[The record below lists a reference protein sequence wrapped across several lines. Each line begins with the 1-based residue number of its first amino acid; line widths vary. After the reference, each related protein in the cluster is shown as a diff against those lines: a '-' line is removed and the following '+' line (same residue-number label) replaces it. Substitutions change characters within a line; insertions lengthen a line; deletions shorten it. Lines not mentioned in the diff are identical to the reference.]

1 MNQYLERDLN
11 TLLHLL
17 NENNQYIPEI
27 EQLKIDINYIFYNF
41 EKDLHKYNNNN
52 NFIEEIKS
60 NIRNKNVNNII
71 IAMMIINYKYFGF
84 VPRKTQIIALLL
96 LLKNKK
102 NKGLIAEVKTGEGKS
117 LIIMFLAT
125 LKALEGKKVD
135 IITSSPVLAE
145 RDSKQNQQFFSAFGL
160 TCDYCHEDENKLN
173 DNFSYQCYNKDIVYG
188 TVLSFAGD
196 YLRTSFIGTKGRGLR
211 KFETIIIDEI
221 DNICIDNIMNQT
233 ELLDN
238 FKGYKFL
245 EYFYL
250 FIYYYLQQ
258 ICREEARINKI
269 SPEKNKSK
277 IISRL
282 LDKFNEFYDNNL
294 ITKEI
299 IYPNHLD
306 NFIQNR
312 KKDWCICAFD
322 ALFNYK
328 KDKHYIITY
337 DNDYKFET
345 IKPVDFSNTGIIEDK
360 SVWSG
365 LHQFLE
371 IKHGLRLTEEN
382 LNSCFISNLCFFRL
396 YNERYG
402 LTGTI
407 GSIKTQQALKDIYDL
422 DVVFIPTFR
431 QGQYKFNSKEDFFCE
446 NNQELFFNNLLEE
459 IRQKYYENRA
469 ILVIVKYINQVNIIY
484 KLLANSN
491 QFNLSDII
499 IYNRNDNPDQSLFLN
514 RQIEPRTIILS
525 TNLCGRGTDIKITKE
540 CEKNGGLHIILTFN
554 AESERVENQALGRA
568 ARKGEKGSGKIML
581 TGNGTYEILKKNREL
596 NENAKFT
603 YLMES
608 FKKKTIFFQ
617 TLFEKFCNEL
627 SSLKKKNV
635 EKKRIID
642 IKEKWGLFLVDN
654 NLEKL
659 EEQEDLEELNF
670 NKIQNQSNSVTIKAE
685 IIRKGEKKDNY
696 MKIQTNF
703 DNFIYENFYSDK
715 QYQYINPFIIISDME
730 EKSFEKAQNMCC
742 NLSLGADYFM
752 IYKRIMGKKNYI
764 NLSDFIFVDSVFCN
778 LKNKVEKLQ
787 RQYNINEQLIQNIT
801 FIGNNNN
808 NNNNF
813 LSEQNKEKIKV
824 CEDIIQ
830 NLNSNINF
838 INQITNKINSSKKDY
853 IKANTISIKLSKI
866 EYKNEDIKKYF
877 QDFGLFNTFILQ
889 LNEDSCSIY

>member
-1 MNQYLERDLN
+1 MTYAERDLD
-11 TLLHLL
+11 TLFHLL
-17 NENNQYIPEI
+17 KENNQYISQI
-27 EQLKIDINYIFYNF
+27 EQLKSDINYIFGYF
-41 EKDLHKYNNNN
+41 QKDLPKFNSSNY
-52 NFIEEIKS
+52 IEEIKT
-60 NIRNKNVNNII
+60 NIRNKNDNDII
-71 IAMMIINYKYFGF
+71 ISMMGINYNYFGF

-96 LLKNKK
+96 LLNNNK

-125 LKALEGKKVD
+125 LKALQGKKVD

-160 TCDYCHEDENKLN
+160 TCDFCHEDENKLQ

-196 YLRTSFIGTKGRGLR
+196 YLRTSFIGTKGRGIR

-233 ELLDN
+233 QLVDN

-250 FIYYYLQQ
+250 FIYYNLQK

-277 IISRL
+277 IIAKL
-282 LDKFNEFYDNNL
+282 LDTFNEFYDKNL
-294 ITKEI
+294 ITKDI

-312 KKDWCICAFD
+312 KKDWCICAYD
-322 ALFNYK
+322 ALFNYR
-328 KDKHYIITY
+328 KDKHYVISY
-337 DNDYKFET
+337 DEDYKFET

-382 LNSCFISNLCFFRL
+382 ISGCFISNLCFFRL

-402 LTGTI
+402 LTGTV
-407 GSIKTQQALKDIYDL
+407 GSIKTQKALKDIYDL
-422 DVVFIPTFR
+422 DVVFVPTFR
-431 QGQYKFNSKEDFFCE
+431 QSQYEFNSKEDFFCE
-446 NNQELFFNNLLEE
+446 NDQELFFNNLLEE
-459 IRQKYYENRA
+459 IRQKYNENRA

-484 KLLANSN
+484 KLLINSN
-491 QFNLSDII
+491 QFNLNDII
-499 IYNRNDNPDQSLFLN
+499 LYTRNDAPEQNIFLN
-514 RQIEPRTIILS
+514 RQIGPRTIILS

-540 CEKNGGLHIILTFN
+540 CENNGGLHIILTFKT
-554 AESERVENQALGRA
+554 ESERVENQALGRA

-581 TGNGTYEILKKNREL
+581 TGKGSYEILKKNREL

-608 FKKKTIFFQ
+608 FKRKTIFFQ
-617 TLFEKFCNEL
+617 TLFERFCNEL
-627 SSLKKKNV
+627 NLMKKNGA

-654 NLEKL
+654 DLVKL
-659 EEQEDLEELNF
+659 EEEEDIEELNL
-670 NKIQNQSNSVTIKAE
+670 NKTQNQNNSLKIKAD
-685 IIRKGEKKDNY
+685 IIRKGEKNDNY
-696 MKIQTNF
+696 GKIENNF
-703 DNFIYENFYSDK
+703 VNFIHENFYSNK
-715 QYQYINPFIIISDME
+715 EYQYINPFVVISDMK
-730 EKSFEKAQNMCC
+730 EKSFEKAQNMCFD
-742 NLSLGADYFM
+742 LSLGADYLM
-752 IYKRIMGKKNYI
+752 IYNKFIGITNKI
-764 NLSDFIFVDSVFCN
+764 PLSD
-778 LKNKVEKLQ
+778 LKNINNMFYKLINKVEKLQ
-787 RQYNINEQLIQNIT
+787 HQYNIYEELIQNIT
-801 FIGNNNN
+801 FIGNNN
-808 NNNNF
+808 F
-813 LSEQNKEKIKV
+813 ISEQNKEKIKV

-830 NLNSNINF
+830 NLNNNINF
-838 INQITNKINSSKKDY
+838 VNQIVEQTNLKKKDS
-853 IKANTISIKLSKI
+853 IKAQNISIKLSKI
-866 EYKNEDIKKYF
+866 ECKNEDIKKYF
-877 QDFGLFNTFILQ
+877 QDFGLFNNFILQ
-889 LNEDSCSIY
+889 LNDYSCSIF

>member
-11 TLLHLL
+11 TLLHIL

-27 EQLKIDINYIFYNF
+27 EQLKIDINYIFCNF

-60 NIRNKNVNNII
+60 NVRNKNVNNII

-233 ELLDN
+233 QLLDN

-250 FIYYYLQQ
+250 FIYYNLQQ
-258 ICREEARINKI
+258 ICREEARINNI
-269 SPEKNKSK
+269 NPEKNKSR
-277 IISRL
+277 IITRL
-282 LDKFNEFYDNNL
+282 LNEFNEFYDNNL

-322 ALFNYK
+322 AFFNYK
-328 KDKHYIITY
+328 KDKHYVITY
-337 DNDYKFET
+337 DEDYKFET

-402 LTGTI
+402 LTGTV

-431 QGQYKFNSKEDFFCE
+431 QGQYEFNPREDFFCE
-446 NNQELFFNNLLEE
+446 NNQELFFKNLIEE

-484 KLLANSN
+484 KLLKNSN
-491 QFNLSDII
+491 QFNLNDII
-499 IYNRNDNPDQSLFLN
+499 LYTRNDNPDQSFFLN
-514 RQIEPRTIILS
+514 RQIQPRTIILS

-540 CEKNGGLHIILTFN
+540 CEKNGGLHIILTFKT
-554 AESERVENQALGRA
+554 ESERVENQALGRA

-581 TGNGTYEILKKNREL
+581 TGKGSYEIL
-596 NENAKFT
+596 
-603 YLMES
+603 
-608 FKKKTIFFQ
+608 KKKTIFFQ
-617 TLFEKFCNEL
+617 TLFERFCNEL
-627 SSLKKKNV
+627 NKMKKNGV

-654 NLEKL
+654 DLEKL
-659 EEQEDLEELNF
+659 EEQEVIEDLNLN
-670 NKIQNQSNSVTIKAE
+670 KTQNQNNSFKIKAE

-696 MKIQTNF
+696 RKIETNF
-703 DNFIYENFYSDK
+703 DNFISENFYGNNE
-715 QYQYINPFIIISDME
+715 YQYINPFIIISDME
-730 EKSFEKAQNMCC
+730 EKSFEKAQNMCY

-752 IYKRIMGKKNYI
+752 IYKKITGIKNKIY
-764 NLSDFIFVDSVFCN
+764 LSDFQFIKNIFYN
-778 LKNKVEKLQ
+778 LKNKVEILQ
-787 RQYNINEQLIQNIT
+787 RQYNTYEQLIQNIT
-801 FIGNNNN
+801 FIG
-808 NNNNF
+808 NNNF

-830 NLNSNINF
+830 NLNNNINF
-838 INQITNKINSSKKDY
+838 VNQIINQINSSKKNY

-866 EYKNEDIKKYF
+866 ECKNEDIKKYF
-877 QDFGLFNTFILQ
+877 QDFGLFNNFILQ
-889 LNEDSCSIY
+889 LNEDTCSIY

>member
-1 MNQYLERDLN
+1 MTYAERDLD
-11 TLLHLL
+11 TLFHLL
-17 NENNQYIPEI
+17 KENNQYISQI
-27 EQLKIDINYIFYNF
+27 EQLKSDINYIFGYF
-41 EKDLHKYNNNN
+41 QKDLPKFNSSNY
-52 NFIEEIKS
+52 IEEIKT
-60 NIRNKNVNNII
+60 NIRNKNDNDII
-71 IAMMIINYKYFGF
+71 ISMMGINYNYFGF

-96 LLKNKK
+96 LLNNNK

-125 LKALEGKKVD
+125 LKALQGKKVD

-160 TCDYCHEDENKLN
+160 TCDFCHEDENKLQ

-196 YLRTSFIGTKGRGLR
+196 YLRTSFIGTKGRGIR

-233 ELLDN
+233 QLVDN

-250 FIYYYLQQ
+250 FIYYNLQK

-277 IISRL
+277 IIAKL
-282 LDKFNEFYDNNL
+282 LDTFNEFYDKNL
-294 ITKEI
+294 ITKDI

-312 KKDWCICAFD
+312 KKDWCICAYD
-322 ALFNYK
+322 ALFNYR
-328 KDKHYIITY
+328 KDKHYVISY
-337 DNDYKFET
+337 DEDYKFET

-382 LNSCFISNLCFFRL
+382 ISSCFISNLCFFRL

-402 LTGTI
+402 LTGTV
-407 GSIKTQQALKDIYDL
+407 GSIKTQKALKDIYDL
-422 DVVFIPTFR
+422 DVVFVPTFR
-431 QGQYKFNSKEDFFCE
+431 QSQYEFNSKEDFFCE
-446 NNQELFFNNLLEE
+446 NDQELFFNNLLEE
-459 IRQKYYENRA
+459 IRQKYNENRA

-484 KLLANSN
+484 KLLINSN
-491 QFNLSDII
+491 QFNLNDII
-499 IYNRNDNPDQSLFLN
+499 LYTRNDAPEQNIFLN
-514 RQIEPRTIILS
+514 RQIGPRTIILS

-540 CEKNGGLHIILTFN
+540 CENNGGLHIILTFKT
-554 AESERVENQALGRA
+554 ESERVENQALGRA

-581 TGNGTYEILKKNREL
+581 TGKGSYEILKKNREL

-608 FKKKTIFFQ
+608 FKRKTIFFQ
-617 TLFEKFCNEL
+617 TLFERFCNEL
-627 SSLKKKNV
+627 NLMKKNGA

-654 NLEKL
+654 DLVKL
-659 EEQEDLEELNF
+659 EEEEDIEELNL
-670 NKIQNQSNSVTIKAE
+670 NKTQNQNNSLKIKAD
-685 IIRKGEKKDNY
+685 IIRKGEKNDNY
-696 MKIQTNF
+696 RKIENNF
-703 DNFIYENFYSDK
+703 VNFIHENFYSNK
-715 QYQYINPFIIISDME
+715 EYQYINPFVVISDMK
-730 EKSFEKAQNMCC
+730 EKSFEKAQNMCFD
-742 NLSLGADYFM
+742 LSLGADYLM
-752 IYKRIMGKKNYI
+752 IYNKFIGITNKI
-764 NLSDFIFVDSVFCN
+764 PLSD
-778 LKNKVEKLQ
+778 LKNINNMFYKLINKVEKLQ
-787 RQYNINEQLIQNIT
+787 HQYNIYEELIQNIT
-801 FIGNNNN
+801 FIGNNN
-808 NNNNF
+808 F
-813 LSEQNKEKIKV
+813 ISEQNKEKIKV

-830 NLNSNINF
+830 NLNNNINF
-838 INQITNKINSSKKDY
+838 VNQIVEQTNLKKKDS
-853 IKANTISIKLSKI
+853 IKAQNISIKLSKI
-866 EYKNEDIKKYF
+866 ECKNEDIKKYF
-877 QDFGLFNTFILQ
+877 QDFGLFNNFILQ
-889 LNEDSCSIY
+889 LNDYSCSIF